1 MISREGQAM
10 YIIAGLGNPGT
21 RYQSTRHNTGFYVLD
36 LFARAHGIKINKTKH
51 KALLG
56 EGRIG
61 SEKVVLAKPRT
72 FMNQS
77 GESILLLKQWYH
89 TEEDHILV
97 IYDDI
102 DLDPGVLRIR
112 ASGSAGT
119 HNGMRSVLHY
129 LQTEN
134 FPRIRIGIGRP
145 PADWDLADY
154 VLSRFPEEEAGL
166 VKEACD
172 RAVKGVECILTQ
184 GTETAMSRY
193 NG

>member
-1 MISREGQAM
+1 M
-10 YIIAGLGNPGT
+10 YIIAGLGNPGI
-21 RYQSTRHNTGFYVLD
+21 RYQGTRHNTGFYVLD
-36 LFARAHGIKINKTKH
+36 LLARAHGIKINKAKH
-51 KALLG
+51 KAILG

-61 SEKVVLAKPRT
+61 SEKVVLAKPQT
-72 FMNQS
+72 FMNLS

-119 HNGMRSVLHY
+119 HNGMRSVLAG
-129 LQTEN
+129 LRTED
-134 FPRIRIGIGRP
+134 FPRVRIGIGRS
-145 PADWDLADY
+145 PADLDPADY

-166 VKEACD
+166 VREACD
-172 RAVKGVECILTQ
+172 RAAKGVECVLMQ